1 MMPRLSQLL
10 PTGLAAA
17 AVLATLPFAAPARA
31 NEPGMITVTGQI
43 GYRQRIA
50 LLPGSTATVT
60 VSDVSRADA
69 PAEVLAESAIAA
81 KQVPIPFSLEVPTEK
96 MSDRGRYALRAT
108 IHDAEG
114 ALRWTTD
121 THIPIDPA
129 MAVNDLGLLTLV
141 QVARAPAPTE
151 ATYVCGDRIVS
162 ARFSPNALELVIDGE
177 TRNLAPARSA
187 SGARYA
193 AEDGT
198 LAFWDKGDTAL
209 LQTGGLETECIK
221 QTAEATEITGGTWRV
236 EDINRRGVVDIALT
250 SLEFTLDGRVSG
262 RGGCNHYTGSYTRD
276 GDTLTFGPL
285 AATQKACAPALG
297 DQEQKFFQV
306 LSSPVT
312 VSFDATGALIL
323 TNAEGQSITARR

>member
-1 MMPRLSQLL
+1 MIPRLSQLL

-17 AVLATLPFAAPARA
+17 VVLAALSFAAPARA

-69 PAEVLAESAIAA
+69 PAEVLAETAIAA
-81 KQVPIPFSLEVPTEK
+81 KQVPIPFSLEVPTEN

-141 QVARAPAPTE
+141 QVAPTA

-209 LQTGGLETECIK
+209 LQTGGLDTECLK
-221 QTAEATEITGGTWRV
+221 QTPGATEITGGTWRV

-250 SLEFTLDGRVSG
+250 SLEFTPDGRVSG
-262 RGGCNHYTGSYTRD
+262 RGGCNQYTGSYTRD

-285 AATQKACAPALG
+285 AATQKACAPALD

-306 LSSPVT
+306 LSSPVA